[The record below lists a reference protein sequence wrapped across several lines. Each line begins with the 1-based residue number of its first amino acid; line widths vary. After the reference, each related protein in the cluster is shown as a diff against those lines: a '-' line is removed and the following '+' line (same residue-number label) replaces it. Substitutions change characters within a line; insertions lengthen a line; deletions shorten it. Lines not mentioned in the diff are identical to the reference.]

1 MKVRREGKFLVGG
14 VVQSSRG
21 YLGLLLGLRV
31 GRELRYVGCVEWGV
45 RRAVVEAVMDRGP
58 VLGKSRF
65 ADVRRNRD
73 VTWVQPRVRVAV
85 TFSEIVGGRL
95 RDPVL
100 RSIN

>member
-1 MKVRREGKFLVGG
+1 VR
-14 VVQSSRG
+14 SSRG
-21 YLGLLLGLRV
+21 YLGLLLGIGV
-31 GRELRYVGCVEWGV
+31 GRELRYVGTVEWGV
-45 RRAVVEAVMDRGP
+45 GRHVVEAVMHRAP
-58 VLGKSRF
+58 VTSGSPFTDL
-65 ADVRRNRD
+65 RRNRD